1 MPRGKTQKSLD
12 LIDACWDILQEIH
25 PASVRAVCYQ
35 LFIRQL
41 IESMAKTCTNRVS
54 AQLVYARKQRIIPWR
69 WIVDETREVERP
81 GTWRDAE
88 SYVHTML
95 SYYRHDRWQHQAT
108 HVEVWSEKGTVRG
121 TLAPILEQYGIG
133 FNIVHGY
140 TSWTNSHDAAT
151 DFRRQ
156 RRPCVILYVGDHDP
170 SGRHMS
176 DVDIPENRF
185 GWEGVPMTLRRLAIL
200 APEARALQLPSFPAS
215 DKRSDS
221 RYRWFVDHYGDTCWE
236 LDALSP
242 AVLRAL
248 VQQAIE

>member
-12 LIDACWDILQEIH
+12 LIGACREILQEIH
-25 PASVRAVCYQ
+25 PASVRAICYQ

-41 IESMAKTCTNRVS
+41 ISSMAKTCTNRVS
-54 AQLVYARKQRIIPWR
+54 AQLVYARKYRIIPWR

-81 GTWRDAE
+81 GTWSDAE
-88 SYVHTML
+88 SYVQTML
-95 SYYRHDRWQHQAT
+95 RYYRRDRWQHQAT

-121 TLAPILEQYGIG
+121 TLAPVLDHYGVS

-140 TSWTNSHDAAT
+140 TSWTNSHDAAM

-176 DVDIPENRF
+176 DVDIPHNRF
-185 GWEGVPMTLRRLAIL
+185 QWEGVPMTLRRLAIL
-200 APEARALQLPSFPAS
+200 EPEARDLQLPSFPAS
-215 DKRSDS
+215 DKRHDS
-221 RYRWFVDHYGDTCWE
+221 RYQWFVDRYGDTCWE

-242 AVLRAL
+242 AVLRDW
-248 VQQAIE
+248 